1 MNVESVVGMS
11 EKPIL
16 EIINIMIILLLCIKG
31 SSFALVRTYCE
42 IDKDDLVE
50 TVNETHMFLLC
61 CL

>member
-31 SSFALVRTYCE
+31 SSFAMVRTYCE
-42 IDKDDLVE
+42 IDLVE